1 MPDPYF
7 TAADLRF
14 TTISECTAA
23 ELALLS
29 LHVVT
34 QYPRDGKKHPERS
47 LEWLFSHGLPHLRTQ
62 DYNYQA
68 PHQIYIAFDTSERIV
83 DVAGVVPDDRGVAE
97 QLGLF
102 KTDPYY
108 FGFLGGHR
116 VHHDLRG
123 RGIGTLM
130 VQHRIERVQ
139 DFVNNMLR
147 APAAV
152 YAFLTNE
159 ISARLL
165 SQAQFENLGLK
176 YIEDSEGEEYVYRR
190 LIVPTA

>member
-1 MPDPYF
+1 MQDTYF
-7 TAADLRF
+7 PAADLRF

-34 QYPRDGKKHPERS
+34 QYPRDGKKHPDRS
-47 LEWLFSHGLPHLRTQ
+47 LEWLFLHGLPSKRPQ
-62 DYNYQA
+62 GYNYQV
-68 PHQIYIAFDTSERIV
+68 PHQIYIAFDTSGRIV
-83 DVAGVVPDDRGVAE
+83 DVAGVVPDDRGVAK

-102 KTDPYY
+102 EIDSYY

-116 VHHDLRG
+116 VHPDLRG

-130 VQHRIERVQ
+130 IQHRIERIQ
-139 DFVNNMLR
+139 DFVNKTLH

-159 ISARLL
+159 ISAKLL
-165 SQAQFENLGLK
+165 SKAQFENLGLK
-176 YIEDSEGEEYVYRR
+176 YIEDSQGEEYVYRR
-190 LIVPTA
+190 LIRA